1 MERLVAASWCEESQ
15 GALFTALL
23 SDFVRVGELLK
34 PSCVF
39 FELHDLDVRP
49 DAGAGR
55 LCWSETLDDGS
66 TGLTVAEL
74 FDGGAAPVNIVE
86 PPDEGTMEPTVGER
100 SDG

>member
-39 FELHDLDVRP
+39 FELHDLDVRL
-49 DAGAGR
+49 DAGVGR
-55 LCWSETLDDGS
+55 L
-66 TGLTVAEL
+66 
-74 FDGGAAPVNIVE
+74 N
-86 PPDEGTMEPTVGER
+86 
-100 SDG
+100 